1 MNMKKFNITVVR
13 HAFSEPIEVLAETEK
28 EAREKVLD
36 IVECGGGRFRKN
48 EEDYEVGKVEEE
60 EYPYIDQYG
69 EPYEPEMS
77 APAGG
82 GLHKDCDYNAE
93 ALYCFYTLKTREAIT
108 AYLTKRGFAP
118 GCQDKDYE
126 EWYKGNTLIV
136 FEAYDNNGN
145 GLWGYV
151 HTELV

>member
-1 MNMKKFNITVVR
+1 MKKFNITVVR
-13 HAFSEPIEVLAETEK
+13 HTFSTPIEVLAETEK
-28 EAREKVLD
+28 EARDMALD
-36 IVECGGGRFRKN
+36 IAEADSWIFRKN
-48 EEDYEVGKVEEE
+48 EELFEVESVEEE

-69 EPYEPEMS
+69 EAYEPEVS

-93 ALYCFYTLKTREAIT
+93 ALYCFYTLKNREAIT
-108 AYLTKRGFAP
+108 KYLTKRGFTP
-118 GCQDKDYE
+118 GCQDKHYE

-136 FEAYDNNGN
+136 FEGYDKTNGN

-151 HTELV
+151 HTELA